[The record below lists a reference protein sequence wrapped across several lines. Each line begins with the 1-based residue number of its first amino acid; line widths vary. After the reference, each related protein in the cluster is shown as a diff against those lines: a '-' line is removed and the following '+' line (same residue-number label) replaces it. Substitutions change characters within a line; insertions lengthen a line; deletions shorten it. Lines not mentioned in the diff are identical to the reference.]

1 MAKLSIKVVSGLLIA
16 IITLIILFTI
26 LGDTA
31 ADVGGAA
38 GNMSTFNA
46 SNVVGVDGVSDNDAT
61 TTYPLTGFFK
71 RKGIILLALI
81 AGIII
86 VLITSFLMI
95 GKKGK

>member
-1 MAKLSIKVVSGLLIA
+1 MVKLSIKIVSGLLIS
-16 IITLIILFTI
+16 IIVLIIIFTI
-26 LGDTA
+26 IGDTA
-31 ADVGGAA
+31 VDVGGAA

-46 SNVVGVDGVSDNDAT
+46 SNTVGVGGISDNDAT

-86 VLITSFLMI
+86 VLITSFLVI
-95 GKKGK
+95 GGKKK